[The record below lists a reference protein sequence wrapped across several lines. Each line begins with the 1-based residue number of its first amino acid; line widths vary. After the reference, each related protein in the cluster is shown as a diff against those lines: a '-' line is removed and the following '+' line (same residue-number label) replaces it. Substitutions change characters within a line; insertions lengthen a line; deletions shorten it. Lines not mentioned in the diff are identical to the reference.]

1 MQQRV
6 KPRKG
11 VAEMGRQRTIND
23 QNFWHSP
30 KLFNCT
36 TEDKVALLHLL
47 TGPVSNIIG
56 VYSILPRIAGAEIG
70 WTADQWL
77 QVIGRLQEADL
88 ARFDRQKMVVWVGV
102 WWDHHNASQV
112 TGPKLR
118 ARTRQEIL
126 NVPPEWQEDFVT
138 DLKSR
143 LINREQQAWIDKVMQ
158 RSDDDTSAI
167 PDGYGIDTV
176 SESVVDNTNYQPKQ
190 KQVKETTTLRGSTTF
205 DLSKIPPD
213 KRLDV
218 HNALAQTMENKT
230 LIRDPQMVV
239 DLMVKKFTSTANPPK
254 SAFALTHN
262 LATRKDLNI

>member
-6 KPRKG
+6 KLRKG

-77 QVIGRLQEADL
+77 QVIGRLQEAGL
-88 ARFDRQKMVVWVGV
+88 ARFDRQKMVVWVCV

-112 TGPKLR
+112 AGPKLR

-138 DLKSR
+138 DLKSQ
-143 LINREQQAWIDKVMQ
+143 LSNREQQAWIDKVMQ
-158 RSDDDTSAI
+158 RFDDDTSGI

-190 KQVKETTTLRGSTTF
+190 KQLKETTTLGGGNH
-205 DLSKIPPD
+205 
-213 KRLDV
+213 V
-218 HNALAQTMENKT
+218 
-230 LIRDPQMVV
+230 
-239 DLMVKKFTSTANPPK
+239 
-254 SAFALTHN
+254 
-262 LATRKDLNI
+262 